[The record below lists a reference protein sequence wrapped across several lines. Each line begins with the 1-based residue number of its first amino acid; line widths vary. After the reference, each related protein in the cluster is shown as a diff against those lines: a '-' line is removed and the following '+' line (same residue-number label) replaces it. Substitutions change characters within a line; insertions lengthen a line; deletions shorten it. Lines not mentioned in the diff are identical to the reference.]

1 MTLPLGAITG
11 EMGFSH
17 IFALLLDGVSVGQQ
31 WADRTN
37 GGQVHGSSEDRTA
50 RLVPEHV
57 RRRDL
62 AEQRFSQTGQKVGGS
77 DSRSF
82 GRVFAGAPKIK
93 GTQ

>member
-1 MTLPLGAITG
+1 
-11 EMGFSH
+11 MGFSD
-17 IFALLLDGVSVGQQ
+17 IFALLLDGVSVGQR

-37 GGQVHGSSEDRTA
+37 GGQVHGSSEDCTA